1 MTGLVTG
8 LLPEG
13 AEILAPAALILVGII
28 GIIVPVLPGLFI
40 TLLGVLLW
48 SWETGTTLSWTIFAV
63 CAVWFVAGLTGQ
75 YLIPGKRLKSDGV
88 TTKALLLAALTGI
101 VGMFVIPIVGF
112 FVGFVLGL
120 YVQAWLP
127 RRDSTA
133 AWSRTK
139 VALTAILTSIGIE
152 LIAAIL
158 IALTWVVGLVL
169 S

>member
-1 MTGLVTG
+1 
-8 LLPEG
+8 
-13 AEILAPAALILVGII
+13 
-28 GIIVPVLPGLFI
+28 
-40 TLLGVLLW
+40 VLLW

>member
-1 MTGLVTG
+1 
-8 LLPEG
+8 
-13 AEILAPAALILVGII
+13 
-28 GIIVPVLPGLFI
+28 
-40 TLLGVLLW
+40 
-48 SWETGTTLSWTIFAV
+48 
-63 CAVWFVAGLTGQ
+63 
-75 YLIPGKRLKSDGV
+75 
-88 TTKALLLAALTGI
+88 
-101 VGMFVIPIVGF
+101 MFVIPIVGF